1 MRRHGRENCNGG
13 NRRYE
18 GDEIRPDPQWDGRRE
33 GTRPEAIIRGPKE
46 DRQKGGCGSVAVM
59 AEHPKALRPF
69 KPDKNRILEAIL
81 YIMNHTK
88 GFTQYEI
95 VKTLFLADRA
105 HLNKYGRPVTFDNYV
120 AMTHGPVPSL
130 TYDLLKPNTNFNT
143 YFDEERPWTIESEG
157 KVNRFVKIQREH
169 KKEVLSKTDI
179 SVLDSAIDIIVTLT
193 FKQIKNVTHMD
204 PAYVEAWQRRGTN
217 DASDI
222 DMIRLLE
229 DRDQETIERLAYS
242 TNSDA

>member
-1 MRRHGRENCNGG
+1 
-13 NRRYE
+13 
-18 GDEIRPDPQWDGRRE
+18 
-33 GTRPEAIIRGPKE
+33 
-46 DRQKGGCGSVAVM
+46 M

-69 KPDKNRILEAIL
+69 KPDKNRILETIL

-88 GFTQYEI
+88 GFTQYDI
-95 VKTLFLADRA
+95 VKTIFLADRA

-130 TYDLLKPNTNFNT
+130 TYDLLKPSTNFSA
-143 YFDEERPWTIESEG
+143 YFDEERPWTTVADG
-157 KVNRFVKIQREH
+157 NKNTFVNIQRAH
-169 KKEVLSKTDI
+169 KNEVLSKTDI
-179 SVLDSAIDIIVTLT
+179 AVLDSALDIIVTLS
-193 FKQIKNVTHMD
+193 FGQIKNITHGD
-204 PAYVEAWQRRGTN
+204 PAYIEAWQRRGVS
-217 DASDI
+217 DGSDI